1 MKKLVGYLRK
11 YRKECVL
18 GPLFKLLEACL
29 ELIVP
34 LVMAKIIDTGV
45 VNNAGS
51 GYIWRM
57 GALLAG
63 MGLAGLAFSIT
74 AQYFAAKA
82 ACGFGAELRHAL
94 FERTQR
100 LSRSQ
105 IKTMGAPTLI
115 QRMTGD
121 VNQVQ
126 SGLNLALRLLLRS
139 PFVVMGAMIMAFV
152 VDARCALIFLAV
164 IPALAA
170 VVAGI
175 MAITMPMHKQA
186 RKRLDGVLS
195 ATRENLTGARVIRA
209 FNLQT
214 QEIQSFRQ
222 KNDALT
228 SLSRLSGRISALMN
242 PLTYVLVN
250 LALVALLRTGAVRV
264 DVGGITQGELV
275 ALVNY
280 LSQILVELV
289 KLADLI
295 VSISRAL
302 ACAERIQSV
311 LSVEP
316 DLLDPVQVP
325 NASADDC
332 AVRFDHVSMR
342 YPGAAADTLTDIS
355 FAMGKGEMMGII
367 GGTGAGKST
376 LVELIPRFYDVTGG
390 EVSVLGRDVRAWN
403 RAELRKHIGN
413 VPQKARL
420 FSGTIREN
428 LCYGR
433 ENATEAELR
442 AALEAAQAL
451 DVVASKAEGLD
462 APVAQGGTNFS
473 GGQRQRLTIARAL
486 VGRPDILILD
496 DSASALDFATEA
508 RLRQAIRQL
517 DFHPTTFVVSQRISS
532 VRNADVIAVLD
543 DGHLVGLGTHDALME
558 SCQVYRE
565 ICASQE
571 GGEAK

>member
-164 IPALAA
+164 IP
-170 VVAGI
+170 
-175 MAITMPMHKQA
+175 
-186 RKRLDGVLS
+186 
-195 ATRENLTGARVIRA
+195 
-209 FNLQT
+209 
-214 QEIQSFRQ
+214 
-222 KNDALT
+222 
-228 SLSRLSGRISALMN
+228 
-242 PLTYVLVN
+242 
-250 LALVALLRTGAVRV
+250 
-264 DVGGITQGELV
+264 
-275 ALVNY
+275 
-280 LSQILVELV
+280 
-289 KLADLI
+289 
-295 VSISRAL
+295 
-302 ACAERIQSV
+302 
-311 LSVEP
+311 
-316 DLLDPVQVP
+316 
-325 NASADDC
+325 
-332 AVRFDHVSMR
+332 
-342 YPGAAADTLTDIS
+342 
-355 FAMGKGEMMGII
+355 
-367 GGTGAGKST
+367 
-376 LVELIPRFYDVTGG
+376 
-390 EVSVLGRDVRAWN
+390 
-403 RAELRKHIGN
+403 
-413 VPQKARL
+413 
-420 FSGTIREN
+420 
-428 LCYGR
+428 
-433 ENATEAELR
+433 
-442 AALEAAQAL
+442 
-451 DVVASKAEGLD
+451 
-462 APVAQGGTNFS
+462 
-473 GGQRQRLTIARAL
+473 
-486 VGRPDILILD
+486 
-496 DSASALDFATEA
+496 
-508 RLRQAIRQL
+508 
-517 DFHPTTFVVSQRISS
+517 
-532 VRNADVIAVLD
+532 
-543 DGHLVGLGTHDALME
+543 
-558 SCQVYRE
+558 
-565 ICASQE
+565 
-571 GGEAK
+571 

>member
-1 MKKLVGYLRK
+1 MKKLVAYLRK

-82 ACGFGAELRHAL
+82 GCGFGAELRHAL

-355 FAMGKGEMMGII
+355 FAVGKGEMMGII

-462 APVAQGGTNFS
+462 APVAQGGANFS

>member
-1 MKKLVGYLRK
+1 MKKLVAYLRK

-355 FAMGKGEMMGII
+355 FAVGKGEMMGII

>member
-355 FAMGKGEMMGII
+355 FALGKGEMMGII

>member
-355 FAMGKGEMMGII
+355 FAVGKGEMMGII

-462 APVAQGGTNFS
+462 APVAQGGANFS

-543 DGHLVGLGTHDALME
+543 DGHLVGLGTNDALME

>member
-1 MKKLVGYLRK
+1 MKKLVAYLRK

-57 GALLAG
+57 GTLLAG

-209 FNLQT
+209 FYLQT

-355 FAMGKGEMMGII
+355 FAVGKGEMMGII

-462 APVAQGGTNFS
+462 APVAQGGANFS

>member
-1 MKKLVGYLRK
+1 MKKLVAYLRK

-355 FAMGKGEMMGII
+355 FALGKGEMMGII

-442 AALEAAQAL
+442 DALEAAQAL

>member
-1 MKKLVGYLRK
+1 MKKLVAYLRK

-355 FAMGKGEMMGII
+355 FAVGKGEMMGII

-462 APVAQGGTNFS
+462 APVAQGGANFS

>member
-1 MKKLVGYLRK
+1 MKKLVAYLRK

-355 FAMGKGEMMGII
+355 FALGKGEMMGII

-462 APVAQGGTNFS
+462 APVAQGGANFS

>member
-228 SLSRLSGRISALMN
+228 NLSRLSGRISALMN

-355 FAMGKGEMMGII
+355 FAVGKGEMMGII

>member
-1 MKKLVGYLRK
+1 MKKLVAYLRK

-57 GALLAG
+57 GTLLAG

-355 FAMGKGEMMGII
+355 FAVGKGEMMGII

>member
-1 MKKLVGYLRK
+1 MKKLVAYLRK

-355 FAMGKGEMMGII
+355 FALGKGEMMGII

-462 APVAQGGTNFS
+462 APVAQGGANFS

-543 DGHLVGLGTHDALME
+543 DGHLVGLGTHDALIE

>member
-1 MKKLVGYLRK
+1 MKKLVAYLRK

-355 FAMGKGEMMGII
+355 FAVGKGEMMGII

-462 APVAQGGTNFS
+462 APVAQGGANFS

-543 DGHLVGLGTHDALME
+543 DGHLVGLGTNDALME